1 MVARKDS
8 QDLNLFIQR
17 ILLLQTRV
25 VSSNFSFYFGLLISV
40 SSLFSSYSNKS
51 FFDISILSIY
61 QTLFGI
67 VNFLLPLLCRVISTQ
82 MNNSTQEQY
91 FRAFRDLW
99 FSLSLLFSFLYY
111 WGIYY
116 VNQLSFEVMY
126 NILNK

>member
-40 SSLFSSYSNKS
+40 FSLFSSYSNKS